1 MSGRTIIMPGGGR
14 RIRGFGGRAAICA
27 PDRPACCGPVCVGSA
42 QIAAVPRINYEWAEC
57 GVWGID
63 SALGPWIDEDP
74 AVPSDPESVIVL
86 PWVITPWRR
95 TATLLPQTSAAQ
107 VQAHLATA
115 NGDTSTVCDQ
125 VYALHQPGHCPLYL
139 WHEGGLT
146 MLRAEYYFYVARLP
160 AFPDS
165 IQLYADC
172 DTGFHCDPAPSVT
185 TYNVFDELFTA
196 MLNYSSP
203 DGTGGWLVADAR
215 GRVRINLSVPGTYT
229 TVDQVVAA
237 MVEDEQYGT
246 LEIEHPF
253 PVLIPGTTGLMLQYL
268 NKAIGSL
275 EWDATG
281 TQTFPLVWIG
291 DRFRQINV
299 VRSASGGWVQ
309 SDEPCLFKEVDTE
322 LEVDNRT
329 YDLSGNH
336 GGITYLFGPGDGP

>member
-1 MSGRTIIMPGGGR
+1 MMSELGR
-14 RIRGFGGRAAICA
+14 RNGHAGPARRRPPAAVLAALEPRAARFLA
-27 PDRPACCGPVCVGSA
+27 
-42 QIAAVPRINYEWAEC
+42 AAVQDAAAAYTAGLEGYHGA
-57 GVWGID
+57 
-63 SALGPWIDEDP
+63 AL
-74 AVPSDPESVIVL
+74 
-86 PWVITPWRR
+86 
-95 TATLLPQTSAAQ
+95 
-107 VQAHLATA
+107 
-115 NGDTSTVCDQ
+115 
-125 VYALHQPGHCPLYL
+125 
-139 WHEGGLT
+139 
-146 MLRAEYYFYVARLP
+146 
-160 AFPDS
+160 PDS